1 MTDNTYDVSSIKI
14 LEGLTAVRKRP
25 DMYIGN
31 RQESGLHHLVY
42 EVLDNA
48 IDEALAG
55 RCDQILVHIHVDGS
69 CSVEDNGVGIP
80 TEIHPEAGVSA
91 LQVVLTT
98 LHAGGKFDNK
108 AYRVSGG
115 LHGVGVSVVNALSE
129 RLQADVWRNG
139 IHYQFECVRGVPKGP
154 VREVGPAGSKHG
166 TRITFMPDSEIFQDI
181 EFKHEALLKRV
192 RELAYLNAGV
202 HITFQDDRLGK
213 KEVFH
218 YTDGIRAFV
227 KYLDEGKTPI
237 CDTIYFSKADPD
249 MGMECEVAFQYN
261 DSYVENVLAFAN
273 NIRNI
278 DGGTHLSGFRTAL
291 TRTMNAY
298 ARNANMIKGITP
310 TGEDLREGLTAVI
323 SVKLRDPHFEAQTK
337 VRLSNPEVDSFVQSV
352 VNEQLSIYL
361 EENPAQAKAILSKAI
376 QAAAAREAARK
387 ARELTRR
394 KGALSGANLPGKLWD
409 CSSRHTDD
417 TEVLI
422 VEGDSAGGSAKSA
435 RDREH
440 QAILPLRGKIINVEK
455 ARLEKMLGHEEIRT
469 IISALGTGIGVDEF
483 DLSKCRYGKIIL
495 MTDADVDGAHIRTLL
510 LTFFFRQMSQLIEA
524 GRIYIAQPPLYEIR
538 AKGQRES
545 QYILSEPQMRKF
557 MENRGLEGAQLVV
570 REPNQPPRI
579 IEKAKLALLVKILN
593 DAERN
598 VTVLERR
605 GIVFREFV
613 ENYFDGIQL
622 PVYHIRFEGQSEFFY
637 NKEDYE
643 KRQDELEAAAGK
655 TQEENKEHEE
665 KEQAN
670 TFFAEELHEV
680 ARLNEIHTHLQREF
694 QLDMRDFLLRTP
706 RGEET
711 EETVGKFELLAGGK
725 SYPVPSLDQVG
736 AVIRKIGSE
745 EVEIKRFK
753 GLGEMNAEQLW
764 ETTMDPKR
772 RTLLKV
778 DMDDAGEADRLFSI
792 LMGDD
797 VEKRRKFI
805 QEHALEVQNLDI

>member
-1 MTDNTYDVSSIKI
+1 MTDNTYNASSIKI

-48 IDEALAG
+48 IDEALTG
-55 RCDQILVHIHVDGS
+55 RCNQILVHIHVDGS
-69 CSVEDNGVGIP
+69 CSVEDNGSGIP

-98 LHAGGKFDNK
+98 LHAGGKFDHK

-129 RLQADVWRNG
+129 WLQADVWRDG
-139 IHYQFECVRGVPKGP
+139 IHYRFECVRGVPKGP

-166 TRITFMPDSEIFQDI
+166 TRITFMPDSEIFQDA
-181 EFKHEALLKRV
+181 EFKHETLLKRV

-202 HITFQDDRLGK
+202 HITFQDDRIGK

-218 YTDGIRAFV
+218 YTEGIRAFV

-237 CDTIYFSKADPD
+237 CDTIYFSKADPE

-273 NIRNI
+273 HIRNI

-298 ARNANMIKGITP
+298 ARNANMIKNTTP

-323 SVKLRDPHFEAQTK
+323 SVKLPEPHFEAQTK
-337 VRLSNPEVDSFVQSV
+337 VRLSNPEVESFVQSV

-361 EENPAQAKAILSKAI
+361 EENPAQARAILSKAI

-409 CSSRHTDD
+409 CSSRCADE
-417 TEVLI
+417 TEVFI

-435 RDREH
+435 RDREV
-440 QAILPLRGKIINVEK
+440 QAILPLRGKILNVEK

-469 IISALGTGIGVDEF
+469 IISALGTGIGTDEF

-510 LTFFFRQMSQLIEA
+510 LTFFFRQMTELIEA
-524 GRIYIAQPPLYEIR
+524 GKIYIAQPPLYEIR
-538 AKGQRES
+538 VKGQKES
-545 QYILSEPQMRKF
+545 QYILSEVQMRKF
-557 MENRGLEGAQLVV
+557 AENRGLEGAQLIV
-570 REPNQPPRI
+570 RESNQPPRI
-579 IEKAKLALLVKILN
+579 IEKARLALLVKILN

-598 VTVLERR
+598 IAVLERR

-613 ENYFDGIQL
+613 ENYFDGRRL
-622 PVYHIRFEGQSEFFY
+622 PVYHIRFQGQSEFFY
-637 NKEDYE
+637 SKEEYE
-643 KRQDELEAAAGK
+643 KRQDELADASNEE
-655 TQEENKEHEE
+655 QEEE
-665 KEQAN
+665 KNQTN
-670 TFFAEELHEV
+670 GVFTEELHEV
-680 ARLNEIHTHLQREF
+680 ARLNEIHEHLQREY
-694 QLDMRDFLLRTP
+694 QLDMRDFLLRTA
-706 RGEET
+706 RAEET
-711 EETVGKFELLAGGK
+711 EETAGQGKFEILAGGK

-745 EVEIKRFK
+745 DVEIKRFK
-753 GLGEMNAEQLW
+753 GLGEMNSEQLW
-764 ETTMDPKR
+764 ETTMDPQR
-772 RTLLKV
+772 RRLLKV
-778 DMDDAGEADRLFSI
+778 DMEDAGEAGRLFSI

-797 VEKRRKFI
+797 VEKRRRFI
-805 QEHALEVQNLDI
+805 QEHALEAQNLDI